1 LAGTMNGK
9 AEDTVAG
16 VVEGEAK
23 GVATGTAEGEVGC
36 GIGARRR
43 MEPGTEGAR
52 DRRRRRR
59 RCASRDA
66 AAREMGDARKRVAA
80 DQRPDPT
87 DGGERLTHESGR
99 QQRSGLT
106 RLAQGSM
113 HWHDQ
118 MAEESSRRAVEDGA
132 GGRRHQVKGGHMS
145 GLDVRE

>member
-1 LAGTMNGK
+1 MNGK
-9 AEDTVAG
+9 AEDAVAG

-23 GVATGTAEGEVGC
+23 GVAAGTAEGEVGC

-52 DRRRRRR
+52 DWRRRRR

-80 DQRPDPT
+80 DRRPDPA
-87 DGGERLTHESGR
+87 DGGERPTHESGR

-106 RLAQGSM
+106 RLARGSRQ
-113 HWHDQ
+113 WHDQ
-118 MAEESSRRAVEDGA
+118 MAEESSRCAMEDGA
-132 GGRRHQVKGGHMS
+132 GGRRHQVKGGRVS
-145 GLDVRE
+145 GLDGRE